1 MTTGAQALKF
11 MCPEMMQFPER
22 PLHPSLSPSLKKNQG
37 DVSIRSCNH
46 CPFMRQSLNPGL
58 LKLPEY
64 EVTGSAANHVFTE
77 GGFHKRVASLTQ
89 PVTLICCA
97 PLKTP
102 AESKGAEN
110 LRIYLSLTKSQE
122 LARSVK

>member
-1 MTTGAQALKF
+1 
-11 MCPEMMQFPER
+11 
-22 PLHPSLSPSLKKNQG
+22 
-37 DVSIRSCNH
+37 
-46 CPFMRQSLNPGL
+46 MRQSLNPGL

-77 GGFHKRVASLTQ
+77 GGIHKRVVSLTQ

-97 PLKTP
+97 LLKTP